1 MVSPRLKAA
10 LAFAAGVVFL
20 GALVAYVGP
29 STVAGA
35 LLSANLPLLALA
47 AGTYAFFFLLRGIRW
62 RALLSR
68 SAPDVRVSSTT
79 SITAVGWLANSI
91 LPLKGGDVL
100 RAALVA
106 RRENLAV
113 GPSAATVALERVLDL
128 VGLASIAAL
137 GLLLIPNH
145 ADLPEWLGRAMEVA
159 WVVPVLALVGLALL
173 VWLRAPA
180 MRLCA
185 AACRPLGKVGAKLH
199 GFVDTTVAGLDAL
212 ARRPR
217 LLAFLLPL
225 TFVVAAAQALIFA
238 FIVVAFIPSVPF
250 ALAYGGSAMF
260 LLSFVVSVTPGNV
273 GTYEA
278 AFVAVFVALGT
289 SPEVAVPAA
298 ILTHLTTTII
308 VAVLGSLGMLALSLE
323 PSRRPAVRP
332 APVQG
337 GAP

>member
-1 MVSPRLKAA
+1 MFSPRLKAT
-10 LAFAAGVVFL
+10 LAFVAGVVFL

-29 STVAGA
+29 STVAHA
-35 LLSANLPLLALA
+35 LATANLALLALA
-47 AGTYAFFFLLRGIRW
+47 AGAYALFFLLRGLRW

-68 SAPDVRVSSTT
+68 SAPDVRLSSTT

-106 RRENLAV
+106 RREDLPV

-128 VGLASIAAL
+128 IGLAVVAAL

-159 WVVPVLALVGLALL
+159 WLLPLLALACLALL

-180 MRLCA
+180 LRLSERVCS
-185 AACRPLGKVGAKLH
+185 RFGKLGRKLH
-199 GFVDTTVAGLDAL
+199 GFIETTVTGLDAL
-212 ARRPR
+212 ARRPA
-217 LLAFLLPL
+217 LLAVLLPL
-225 TFVVAAAQALIFA
+225 TVLVAATQATIFA
-238 FIVVAFIPSVPF
+238 FIVMAFIPSTPMG
-250 ALAYGGSAMF
+250 LAFGGSAIF

-289 SPEVAVPAA
+289 DAEVAVPAA
-298 ILTHLTTTII
+298 ILTHLTTTLI
-308 VAVLGSLGMLALSLE
+308 VALLGSVGMLALSLE
-323 PSRRPAVRP
+323 PNRRPTLRP
-332 APVQG
+332 TPAQG

>member
-1 MVSPRLKAA
+1 MVSPRTKAG
-10 LAFAAGVVFL
+10 LAFAAGLVFL

-29 STVAGA
+29 ATVARA
-35 LLSANLPLLALA
+35 LASANLPLLAFA
-47 AGTYAFFFLLRGIRW
+47 AGVYALFFLLRGIRW
-62 RALLSR
+62 RTLLSR

-106 RRENLAV
+106 RRESLAL

-128 VGLASIAAL
+128 VGLAAVAAL
-137 GLLLIPNH
+137 GLLLIPAH
-145 ADLPEWLGRAMEVA
+145 GDLPEWLGRAMEVA
-159 WVVPVLALVGLALL
+159 WVVPLLALACLALL

-185 AACRPLGKVGAKLH
+185 AVCRPLGKPGAKLH
-199 GFVDTTVAGLDAL
+199 GFVDTTVSGLDAL

-217 LLAFLLPL
+217 LLAVLLPL
-225 TFVVAAAQALIFA
+225 TLVVAAAQALIFA
-238 FIVVAFIPSVPF
+238 LIVMAFIPGTPF
-250 ALAYGGSAMF
+250 GLAYGGSAMF

-289 SPEVAVPAA
+289 PTDIAVPAA
-298 ILTHLTTTII
+298 ILTHLTTTFI

-323 PSRRPAVRP
+323 PARRLEA
-332 APVQG
+332 
-337 GAP
+337 

>member
-1 MVSPRLKAA
+1 MVSPRVKAA

-29 STVAGA
+29 ATVASA
-35 LLSANLPLLALA
+35 LLRANLALLALA
-47 AGTYAFFFLLRGIRW
+47 ACAYALFFLLRGIRW

-128 VGLASIAAL
+128 VGLAAVAAL

-159 WVVPVLALVGLALL
+159 WVVPLLALACLALL

-180 MRLCA
+180 MRLSE
-185 AACRPLGKVGAKLH
+185 RVLGKLGKFGMKLH
-199 GFVDTTVAGLDAL
+199 GFIDTTVTGLDAL

-217 LLAFLLPL
+217 LLAVLLPL
-225 TFVVAAAQALIFA
+225 TLVVAAVQALIFA
-238 FIVVAFIPSVPF
+238 FIVVAFIPSTPF
-250 ALAYGGSAMF
+250 GLAYGGSAMF

-289 SPEVAVPAA
+289 PTEVAVPAA
-298 ILTHLTTTII
+298 ILTHLTTTLV
-308 VAVLGSLGMLALSLE
+308 VAILGSLGMLALSLE
-323 PSRRPAVRP
+323 PARRPALRP
-332 APVQG
+332 TPVQG